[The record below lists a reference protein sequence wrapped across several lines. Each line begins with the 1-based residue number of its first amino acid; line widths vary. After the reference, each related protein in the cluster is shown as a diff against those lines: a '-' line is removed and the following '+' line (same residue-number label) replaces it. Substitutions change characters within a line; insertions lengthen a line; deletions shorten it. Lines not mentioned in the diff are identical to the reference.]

1 MKSPNNQPPSLTV
14 LFTGNGRRKERG
26 TRRQQKHDLLI
37 TFMNQLHQPPAKPV
51 RAKPAFLKSLLS
63 IFL

>member
-1 MKSPNNQPPSLTV
+1 MKKQLNHPPSLAV
-14 LFTGNGRRKERG
+14 LFTGNGSKKQRT

-37 TFMNQLHQPPAKPV
+37 SFMNQLHHTAPKKV